1 MAEKLKIQICS
12 EIPTLNE
19 DNDQEEKYILKYKE
33 KFKCN
38 IWKSKKCH
46 PNSPKLSKQEIIKI
60 NEKMNKL
67 KTKRKLKECNGRC
80 LFCTKSAEITNKYIT
95 ENNAKIEEVLKE
107 KIK

>member
-38 IWKSKKCH
+38 IWKCKKCH
-46 PNSPKLSKQEIIKI
+46 PNSPKLSKQEII
-60 NEKMNKL
+60 
-67 KTKRKLKECNGRC
+67 
-80 LFCTKSAEITNKYIT
+80 
-95 ENNAKIEEVLKE
+95 
-107 KIK
+107 

>member
-19 DNDQEEKYILKYKE
+19 DNDQEEKYILECKE

-38 IWKSKKCH
+38 IWKCKKCH

-60 NEKMNKL
+60 NEQIKD
-67 KTKRKLKECNGRC
+67 
-80 LFCTKSAEITNKYIT
+80 
-95 ENNAKIEEVLKE
+95 KE
-107 KIK
+107 KTQRMQWKMPILHKIRRNNQQIYH